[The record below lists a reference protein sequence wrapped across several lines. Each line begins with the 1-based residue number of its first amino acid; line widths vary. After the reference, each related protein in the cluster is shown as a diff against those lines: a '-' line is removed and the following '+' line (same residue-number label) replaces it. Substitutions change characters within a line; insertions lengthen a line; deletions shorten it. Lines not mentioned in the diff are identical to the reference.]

1 MRIFPLLLIAF
12 FLIPLVEIFALINVG
27 QVIGAW
33 WTIAA
38 VVGTAVLG
46 AFLIRA
52 QGVSTL
58 SRAQSQMAE
67 GRVPAVEMFEGLFLF
82 IAGALLMTPGFVTD
96 AIGFACL
103 IPPLRRL
110 LIRAGI
116 KRGVVRSMGGVT
128 AAGGFGGG
136 PHGHGQDAGSGRSS
150 DGTEGRTI
158 ESDYRRVDPAD
169 PDQPKSG
176 H

>member
-12 FLIPLVEIFALINVG
+12 FMIPLIEIFALINVG

-52 QGVSTL
+52 QGISTL

-67 GRVPAVEMFEGLFLF
+67 GKLPAVEMFEGLFLF

-96 AIGFACL
+96 AIGFICL
-103 IPPLRRL
+103 IPPFRRM

-116 KRGVVRSMGGVT
+116 QRGMIKTMGGV
-128 AAGGFGGG
+128 AGAGGY
-136 PHGHGQDAGSGRSS
+136 AGSGN
-150 DGTEGRTI
+150 DGTADHSGRTL
-158 ESDYRRVDPAD
+158 ESDYRRVDPTD
-169 PDQPKSG
+169 PK
-176 H
+176 

>member
-52 QGVSTL
+52 QGMSTL

-116 KRGVVRSMGGVT
+116 RRGVVRSMGGV
-128 AAGGFGGG
+128 APGGGFDGGPGATRESRSDTGGG
-136 PHGHGQDAGSGRSS
+136 
-150 DGTEGRTI
+150 RTL

-169 PDQPKSG
+169 PDPPKSG